1 MIIKLGTEADKNYIL
16 EKYPHTSQVIYGDGY
31 LVTACENY
39 EIIGFAWIFTREI
52 PIVNKTENFIN
63 VIDIFSEE
71 NCRKGIASLMVQKII
86 ELARERGSYQIR
98 AYCDINNVS
107 SHMLWLKNGFS
118 ISPVKMP
125 DNQIVGSYVAYVL

>member
-16 EKYPHTSQVIYGDGY
+16 KKYPHTSQVIYGDGY
-31 LVTACENY
+31 MITACENG
-39 EIIGFAWIFTREI
+39 EIIGFAWTFTREI
-52 PIVNKTENFIN
+52 PIVNKTEDFIN

-71 NCRKGIASLMVQKII
+71 NRRKGIASLMVQKII
-86 ELARERGSYQIR
+86 ELAREHGSYQVR

-125 DNQIVGSYVAYVL
+125 DNQIVSSYVAYVL

>member
-1 MIIKLGTEADKNYIL
+1 MIVKLGTEADKNYIL
-16 EKYPHTSQVIYGDGY
+16 KKYPHTFQVIYGDGY
-31 LVTACENY
+31 LVTACEND
-39 EIIGFAWIFTREI
+39 EIIGFAWTFTREI
-52 PIVNKTENFIN
+52 PIVNKTEDFIN

-71 NCRKGIASLMVQKII
+71 NRRKGIASLMVQKII
-86 ELARERGSYQIR
+86 ELAREHGSYQVR